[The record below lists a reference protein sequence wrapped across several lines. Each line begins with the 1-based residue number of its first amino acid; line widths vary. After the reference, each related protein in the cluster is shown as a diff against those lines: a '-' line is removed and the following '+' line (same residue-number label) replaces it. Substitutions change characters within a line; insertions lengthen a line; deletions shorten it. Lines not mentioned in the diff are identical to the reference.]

1 MSKYHVF
8 YAADYKGGEIH
19 SYVNQTLEQ
28 AIESVYDY
36 WLDDVDQND
45 LLELTD
51 GEHRELTDDEIRLLL
66 DRFYIGIYDTYA
78 GYNGRSHPIIYVSTE
93 DGLKQYDFNEE
104 DVISWAR
111 KCIADEY
118 YKEFVADKSD
128 KSEKEVQ

>member
-8 YAADYKGGEIH
+8 YAADYKGGELH
-19 SYVNQTLEQ
+19 SYINQTLEQ

-51 GEHRELTDDEIRLLL
+51 GEHRELTDDEISLLL
-66 DRFYIGIYDTYA
+66 DRFYVGTYDTYA
-78 GYNGRSHPIIYVSTE
+78 GYGRSYPNIYVSTE
-93 DGLKQYDFNEE
+93 DGLKLYDFSEE
-104 DVISWAR
+104 DLISWAK
-111 KCIADEY
+111 KCLAADKD

-128 KSEKEVQ
+128 KSEKEVL